1 MAQIFGA
8 QGFFGDD
15 EAMSVVV
22 DVGEADPIGAWTEYA
37 QASGASGFEDVGQE
51 QVVARA
57 VAAERRG
64 GMREAREKG
73 MKVRSRT
80 LGVGLQRR
88 S

>member
-1 MAQIFGA
+1 MTKQSRGSGSFGA
-8 QGFFGDD
+8 NFWRTRLFGDD

-57 VAAERRG
+57 VAAE
-64 GMREAREKG
+64 
-73 MKVRSRT
+73 
-80 LGVGLQRR
+80 
-88 S
+88 